1 MNDKGKRYEDIACK
15 YVKDKLRYR
24 ILERNFRIK
33 FGEIDIIAE
42 YKKCLIFIEVK
53 GGKSFILPRLRVN
66 ETKIKKIEITANYYI
81 KKHNKMYEETRLDV
95 IEVLDNGEINY
106 FEGIS
111 RW

>member
-1 MNDKGKRYEDIACK
+1 MNEKGKKYEDIACE
-15 YVKDKLRYR
+15 YIKDKLRYK

-42 YKKCLIFIEVK
+42 HKKCLIFIEVK
-53 GGKSFILPRLRVN
+53 GGKGFILPRLRVN

-81 KKHNKMYEETRLDV
+81 KNQNKIYKEIRVDV
-95 IEVLDNGEINY
+95 IEILDNGEISY

>member
-1 MNDKGKRYEDIACK
+1 MNDKGKKYEDIACK
-15 YVKDKLRYR
+15 YIKEKLRYK

-53 GGKSFILPRLRVN
+53 GGKVFTLPRLRVN
-66 ETKIKKIEITANYYI
+66 EAKIKKIEITANYYLRNQ
-81 KKHNKMYEETRLDV
+81 NKIYDKTRLDV
-95 IEVLDNGEINY
+95 IEILDNGKINY
-106 FEGIS
+106 FKGIS